1 LTNIIEVENLYYR
14 YRDGT
19 EALRGLSFFIPQDKR
34 VALLG
39 PNGAGKSTLL
49 LHLNG
54 LYLPQKGKVCVL
66 GREINPRTERWVK
79 SKVGLVFQDPDDQ
92 VFSATV
98 KDDVAFGP
106 LNMDLPEHEVERRVS
121 DSLQAV
127 QMEKYSNKPPY
138 HLSHGQKKR
147 VAIAG
152 VLAMQPKVILFD
164 EPTSYLDP
172 KSKINLIKILNQLHR
187 QGTTIVIATHDV
199 DLAAEWADH
208 IIIIKEGQTLAQ
220 GGTCLLTDEDLI
232 EKANLCFPT
241 VVQIFRQLPGVKR
254 NFLPLNVNEAV
265 TVLKTI
271 VTIQVGTEGQRH
283 KGAKGNENV

>member
-1 LTNIIEVENLYYR
+1 MINIIEMENLHYR

-19 EALRGLSFFIPQDKR
+19 KALQGLSLFIPQGKK
-34 VALLG
+34 VAILG

-54 LYLPQKGKVCVL
+54 LYLPQKGKVRVL
-66 GREINPRTERWVK
+66 GREINSRTERWVK

-98 KDDVAFGP
+98 KEDVAFGP
-106 LNMDLPEHEVERRVS
+106 LNMNLPEPEVQRRVS
-121 DSLQAV
+121 DALQAV
-127 QMEKYSNKPPY
+127 QMEEYSRKPPY
-138 HLSHGQKKR
+138 YLSHGQKKR

-152 VLAMQPKVILFD
+152 VLAMQPEVILLD

-172 KSKINLIKILNQLHR
+172 KSKITLIKILNQLHR
-187 QGTTIVIATHDV
+187 QGTTIAIATHDV

-220 GGTCLLTDEDLI
+220 GETWLLTREDLI
-232 EKANLCFPT
+232 EEAGLCFPT
-241 VVQIFRQLPGVKR
+241 VVQIFRQLPDIKK
-254 NFLPLNVNEAV
+254 NYLPLNVNEAV
-265 TVLKTI
+265 TILKSIIT
-271 VTIQVGTEGQRH
+271 
-283 KGAKGNENV
+283 AKGEARHHPAIGR